1 MSTKQAAADARRNAA
16 VLAAGGPS
24 LYFVKHEGRAFK
36 RARLTDE
43 EQAIVVRAIGRKRF
57 RMRECFYNAQRIV
70 QDDESEQIV
79 YVEGYRASVPYGLHA
94 WAAINGKV
102 IDVTVLP
109 EDADIVTD
117 TPLLRRVT
125 TAAIKPLHHMGLFPA
140 GEGYRGVAF
149 SRSVWRAPSFRAG
162 NSLLDNWQ
170 VDWPAENGSLDA
182 FRVSTKGKK

>member
-1 MSTKQAAADARRNAA
+1 MMTGKLWFRVPETIRIE
-16 VLAAGGPS
+16 L
-24 LYFVKHEGRAFK
+24 KGR
-36 RARLTDE
+36 LQPGMQTNPHSHP
-43 EQAIVVRAIGRKRF
+43 
-57 RMRECFYNAQRIV
+57 C
-70 QDDESEQIV
+70 EQIV